1 MIQRLENIKGKFP
14 TLERLALNRVREQ
27 FPRLKRNGFSLAVRK
42 HIRTECAHWDEV
54 PKSIG
59 IIPDGWF
66 EEKTGTFVCI
76 EIEDSHPLSE
86 EKLWNYCEL
95 YRMLE
100 AMNVGDLRLL
110 VFYRYGHNQRE
121 LDLCAVYLGGVVE
134 MARLRR
140 VREVESNQ
148 DDPAV

>member
-1 MIQRLENIKGKFP
+1 MTRRLEQLTGRFP

-54 PKSIG
+54 PKYIG
-59 IIPDGWF
+59 IIHDGWF

-76 EIEDSHPLSE
+76 EIEDCHPLTE
-86 EKLWNYCEL
+86 DKLWNYCKL
-95 YRMLE
+95 YARLE

-110 VFYRYGHNQRE
+110 VFDRYGHNQRE
-121 LDLCAVYLGGVVE
+121 LDLCAIWFDYKME
-134 MARLRR
+134 DARLRR
-140 VREVESNQ
+140 EGECSQ
-148 DDPAV
+148 DDSTA